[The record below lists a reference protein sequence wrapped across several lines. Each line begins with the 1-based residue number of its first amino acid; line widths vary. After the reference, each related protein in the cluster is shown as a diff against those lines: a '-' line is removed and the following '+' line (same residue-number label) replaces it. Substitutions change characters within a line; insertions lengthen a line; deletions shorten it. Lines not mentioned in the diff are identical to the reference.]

1 MMQGWNREVI
11 VTALRSGIMVEQG
24 RELSA
29 AERTAVVD
37 YISLGCVDEHR
48 AAAGSLER

>member
-11 VTALRSGIMVEQG
+11 VTALSSGIMVEQG

-29 AERTAVVD
+29 TEQTAVAD
-37 YISLGCVDEHR
+37 YISLGGLDEIDERDEHP
-48 AAAGSLER
+48 